1 MVLFSVCAVR
11 VIGES
16 DMMQDFLAAGDM
28 EDVSFFFFLLWSF
41 SDKSKK
47 SEEMLFCFFHCKL
60 FSLRTLHNCS
70 DFVSCVA
77 YTS

>member
-28 EDVSFFFFLLWSF
+28 EDVSFFFFYCGHFLTKVKRAKKCCFVF
-41 SDKSKK
+41 S
-47 SEEMLFCFFHCKL
+47 
-60 FSLRTLHNCS
+60 TVNCL
-70 DFVSCVA
+70 V
-77 YTS
+77 